1 MHIPSVCVGFI
12 TGGVLYVAAS
22 REVAKKRE
30 RACEQ
35 LGMKEVAYKPIHP
48 AYVTAVSGGS
58 LGGLVIVIFSLGEIG
73 WWYLLCFVWFGR

>member
-1 MHIPSVCVGFI
+1 MHIPSACVGVI

-35 LGMKEVAYKPIHP
+35 LGMKEVAYKPVHP
-48 AYVTAVSGGS
+48 GYVTAVSGGS
-58 LGGLVIVIFSLGEIG
+58 L
-73 WWYLLCFVWFGR
+73 RH